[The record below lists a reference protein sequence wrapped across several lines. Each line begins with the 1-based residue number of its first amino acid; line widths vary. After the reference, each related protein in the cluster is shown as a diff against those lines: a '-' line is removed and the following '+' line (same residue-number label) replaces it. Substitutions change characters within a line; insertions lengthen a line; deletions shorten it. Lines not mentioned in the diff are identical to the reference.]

1 MPRYFIIT
9 ILVFWLPVLVLS
21 FFTWSWLSPPDKK
34 AFWYAILVLTPAT
47 FVMEYVYIWTRIWTF
62 SEAKDPLLGIRLWG
76 VPVEEFS
83 FWFGATPFIL
93 LVYLTARRFIH
104 GGAANGE
111 S

>member
-9 ILVFWLPVLVLS
+9 ILVFWIPVALLS
-21 FFTWSWLSPPDKK
+21 FYIWPRLVPADRKS
-34 AFWYAILVLTPAT
+34 FWYSILVLTPAT
-47 FVMEYVYIWTRIWTF
+47 FAMEYLYIWTKIWTF

-93 LVYLTARRFIH
+93 LLYFSLRQVVH
-104 GGAANGE
+104 GGPANVRG
-111 S
+111 